1 MFSSISKCLL
11 ILRFYLGQSIF
22 SSFSS
27 SSCPLV
33 ASNSAFALLADA
45 GGNMCFALK
54 NKKEKQK
61 KKKRVPISRVG
72 FILDQLL
79 NSETFYFNS
88 QRQFGCYFSVWLS
101 VCICV
106 CVCVCVCVCL
116 LLLLTQS
123 VNYTSI
129 LSDSALVAFCL
140 SRVWSHTNAISG
152 TGRKQA
158 FLFNQGVTDQRGDVG
173 LPR

>member
-1 MFSSISKCLL
+1 MEPYFFFHPGKYRLSPFAARTKGNWFFGEEKKRVMFSSISKCLL

-61 KKKRVPISRVG
+61 KRKKVPISRVG
-72 FILDQLL
+72 FILD
-79 NSETFYFNS
+79 
-88 QRQFGCYFSVWLS
+88 
-101 VCICV
+101 
-106 CVCVCVCVCL
+106 
-116 LLLLTQS
+116 
-123 VNYTSI
+123 
-129 LSDSALVAFCL
+129 
-140 SRVWSHTNAISG
+140 
-152 TGRKQA
+152 
-158 FLFNQGVTDQRGDVG
+158 
-173 LPR
+173 

>member
-1 MFSSISKCLL
+1 MIFAQLEPYFFFTLGNIDYPLLLPEQRVTGSLEKRVMFSSISKCLL

-61 KKKRVPISRVG
+61 KKKKVPISRVG
-72 FILDQLL
+72 FILD
-79 NSETFYFNS
+79 
-88 QRQFGCYFSVWLS
+88 
-101 VCICV
+101 
-106 CVCVCVCVCL
+106 
-116 LLLLTQS
+116 
-123 VNYTSI
+123 
-129 LSDSALVAFCL
+129 
-140 SRVWSHTNAISG
+140 
-152 TGRKQA
+152 
-158 FLFNQGVTDQRGDVG
+158 
-173 LPR
+173 

>member
-1 MFSSISKCLL
+1 MLENSKVKPVSFIPGDTFTLLNGPSNSRTNVPPAPNQNNSWENCDFLLIWSLIFFFTLGNIDYPLLLPEQRVTGSLEKKKKRVMFSSISKCLL

-61 KKKRVPISRVG
+61 KKKKVPISRVG
-72 FILDQLL
+72 CILD
-79 NSETFYFNS
+79 
-88 QRQFGCYFSVWLS
+88 
-101 VCICV
+101 
-106 CVCVCVCVCL
+106 
-116 LLLLTQS
+116 
-123 VNYTSI
+123 
-129 LSDSALVAFCL
+129 
-140 SRVWSHTNAISG
+140 
-152 TGRKQA
+152 
-158 FLFNQGVTDQRGDVG
+158 
-173 LPR
+173 